1 LASSLNGS
9 ESNLTPA
16 PPTTPKNTFTRTF
29 QQQLLPKDLT
39 GRPPRPTNNLN
50 NSLSLT
56 ENIGG
61 NHQSELSKT
70 APGSLTSS
78 SGINNNGS
86 NNFNGL
92 GIPPSPPTTVKTRP
106 NYRGGWNSAERI
118 MSGSLR
124 LSRASTR
131 TSLASE
137 DLEKYMNTTNGLGG
151 DKYGGSLN
159 NVENANSTLQPI
171 GFSNQNNNNSTANI
185 NSKPLPQPRNS
196 SSSSVTNNSNNRIM
210 SGRNQET
217 GMSTSS
223 YDIPNYLSQIPP
235 PIKV

>member
-1 LASSLNGS
+1 MS
-9 ESNLTPA
+9 
-16 PPTTPKNTFTRTF
+16 
-29 QQQLLPKDLT
+29 
-39 GRPPRPTNNLN
+39 GRPPRPTHNLN
-50 NSLSLT
+50 NSLSLAD
-56 ENIGG
+56 NIG

-78 SGINNNGS
+78 S
-86 NNFNGL
+86 

-124 LSRASTR
+124 LSRESTR
-131 TSLASE
+131 TSLASD
-137 DLEKYMNTTNGLGG
+137 DLDKYMNKSNGLGG

-159 NVENANSTLQPI
+159 NVENVNPTLQPI
-171 GFSNQNNNNSTANI
+171 GFSNQNNNNNITANI
-185 NSKPLPQPRNS
+185 NNKPLPQPRNS
-196 SSSSVTNNSNNRIM
+196 SSGSVTNNPNNRTA

-223 YDIPNYLSQIPP
+223 YDIPNYLSQMPP
-235 PIKV
+235 PIKVIQNLR

>member
-1 LASSLNGS
+1 LS
-9 ESNLTPA
+9 
-16 PPTTPKNTFTRTF
+16 
-29 QQQLLPKDLT
+29 

-50 NSLSLT
+50 NSLTLT
-56 ENIGG
+56 DNLG

-78 SGINNNGS
+78 SGNNNPNS
-86 NNFNGL
+86 FNGL

-131 TSLASE
+131 TSLASD
-137 DLEKYMNTTNGLGG
+137 DLDKYMNNSNGLGG

-159 NVENANSTLQPI
+159 NVENMNPTLQPI
-171 GFSNQNNNNSTANI
+171 GFSNQNNNNSTAN
-185 NSKPLPQPRNS
+185 NNNKPLPQPRNS
-196 SSSSVTNNSNNRIM
+196 SSGSVTNNPNNRIS

-235 PIKV
+235 PIKVIQNLR